1 MSKPKLIRITTVPQS
16 LAILLK
22 GQLGFMKQ
30 HFDVIGISSK
40 SALLQEVEKNE
51 GVRTLSVNM
60 TRQITPI
67 KDFVALYKL
76 YKILKSEKPY
86 IVHTHTPKAGLLGMI
101 ASYLAK
107 VPNRLHTIAGLP
119 VMEAKGLK
127 RHILL
132 GVEKITYACATKVY
146 PNSKGLQDF
155 VLEQKLITKTKL
167 RIIGKGSSNGI
178 DTNYFNK
185 SNFNESDLLNLKE
198 TLKVTSNDFVYIFVG
213 RLVTDKGIN
222 EMVEAFSTI
231 SKDNSRVKLLLVG
244 PLESDLD
251 PLQSFTLNQIETN
264 NQIISVGF
272 QKDVRPY
279 LAISNALV
287 FPSYREGFPNVVMQ
301 AGAMGLPAIVSNING
316 CNEIIENNFNG
327 LIIPTKDSG
336 LLKEKM
342 ELILKNSDL
351 CKKMSANS
359 RQKIVVNYNQ
369 KYIWE
374 ELLQEYKKL

>member
-1 MSKPKLIRITTVPQS
+1 
-16 LAILLK
+16 
-22 GQLGFMKQ
+22 
-30 HFDVIGISSK
+30 
-40 SALLQEVEKNE
+40 
-51 GVRTLSVNM
+51 M

-132 GVEKITYACATKVY
+132 AVEKITYACATKVY